1 VSAFYHWLWMVHWGR
16 VGTWALAIGTFLLA
30 FFTWRVSRA
39 AIKTLDQ
46 NKSLVDETHRLVESN
61 NLLIKIEERHHQENL
76 RPICVFE
83 FGEGVS
89 SEGFSIKGFI
99 VNKGRGAS
107 IEGVLY
113 IILPSSLSY
122 ISIPFPTLGNGDRW
136 VEEECYDLQTKL
148 YKKQYFIPLIN
159 CDVTSAGAVQKAFDD
174 REIVFL
180 LEYKDL
186 FGSKLL
192 TEQKMN
198 KDNGQFSIMLTKE
211 DKVPI
216 DGLTCLN
223 PSKGV

>member
-1 VSAFYHWLWMVHWGR
+1 MVHWGR

-83 FGEGVS
+83 FEEGVS
-89 SEGFSIKGFI
+89 HAFSISGSI

-122 ISIPFPTLGNGDRW
+122 ISVPFPTLGNGDRW
-136 VEEECYDLQTKL
+136 VEKELYDREAKLHTK
-148 YKKQYFIPLIN
+148 YYFIPLIN
-159 CDVTSAGAVQKAFDD
+159 CDDTSARAVRKAFDD
-174 REIVFL
+174 REIVFF

>member
-1 VSAFYHWLWMVHWGR
+1 VSAFYHWLGVVHWGR
-16 VGTWALAIGTFLLA
+16 VSTWALAIGTFLLA
-30 FFTWRVSRA
+30 FFTWLVSRA

-61 NLLIKIEERHHQENL
+61 NSLIEIEERHHQENL
-76 RPICVFE
+76 RPICVFQ
-83 FGEGVS
+83 
-89 SEGFSIKGFI
+89 SEKGGSEVFSITFPSIRGFI

-122 ISIPFPTLGNGDRW
+122 ISIPFPTLGHGDRW
-136 VEEECYDLQTKL
+136 VEEERYNLQTKS
-148 YKKQYFIPLIN
+148 YKKEYFIPLIN
-159 CDVTSAGAVQKAFDD
+159 CDNTSAGAVQKAFDD

-211 DKVPI
+211 DKSLSMALPA
-216 DGLTCLN
+216 
-223 PSKGV
+223 